1 MKRLILTLILN
12 LCLAGV
18 TMTVWSQNLMLSQE
32 ESEDE
37 LAVVGYF
44 CKNDTMTYRQ
54 THNKYKI
61 QGNDTTVSESYVE
74 EFMIVV
80 TDSTSDGYKM
90 KYIPLSFT
98 LHDADTVTNLMT
110 NAMSQLMLSVECEF
124 TTDETGQLKSITN
137 WRKIRDQL
145 KKGVKTTCDTLYS
158 TIPDLDSIMPRKSLE
173 NILLLHFSTQEGIR
187 DSYEELDDLFGLHGS
202 VFDLGEKEIEEV
214 DAEGEGYPQHISAKV
229 GYTTI
234 EDEEE
239 DFDGDYAISTQ
250 TTTTI
255 PVEDLMDFGFGA
267 LSMLV
272 SDMANDSLE
281 AVRDQI
287 VDSLKIAK
295 PNGAEVIVKE
305 YYGFFLNGWPKECY
319 YEKAVD
325 LGIRQNIETRYI
337 EWIFGT
343 STSATKN
350 QPKYK
355 CTTIH
360 YETFIITHSAVA
372 DALCGSTRSDSRQ
385 QVAQSRRTGSHQ

>member
-1 MKRLILTLILN
+1 MTLLLAMLALT
-12 LCLAGV
+12 A
-18 TMTVWSQNLMLSQE
+18 WSQNLVLEQE
-32 ESEDE
+32 EADDAI
-37 LAVVGYF
+37 AVVGYF

-98 LHDADTVTNLMT
+98 LQDADTVTSLMT
-110 NAMSQLMLSVECEF
+110 NAMSQLMQSVVCEF
-124 TTDETGQLKSITN
+124 TTDEMGLLKSITN
-137 WRKIRDQL
+137 WREIRDQL
-145 KKGVKTTCDTLYS
+145 KKGVKATCDTLYA
-158 TIPDLDSIMPRKSLE
+158 TIPDMDSIMPRKSLE
-173 NILLLHFSTQEGIR
+173 NILLLHFSTEEGIR

-202 VFDLGEKEIEEV
+202 VFDLGEKEVDSEEQ
-214 DAEGEGYPQHISAKV
+214 GYPQHISAKV

-234 EDEEE
+234 EDEVE

-250 TTTTI
+250 TTMTI
-255 PVEDLMDFGFGA
+255 PVEDLMDLGFGA

-325 LGIRQNIETRYI
+325 LGFVQNIETRYI
-337 EWIFGT
+337 EWI
-343 STSATKN
+343 SRHWNIYVRDEESAE
-350 QPKYK
+350 
-355 CTTIH
+355 I
-360 YETFIITHSAVA
+360 
-372 DALCGSTRSDSRQ
+372 
-385 QVAQSRRTGSHQ
+385 